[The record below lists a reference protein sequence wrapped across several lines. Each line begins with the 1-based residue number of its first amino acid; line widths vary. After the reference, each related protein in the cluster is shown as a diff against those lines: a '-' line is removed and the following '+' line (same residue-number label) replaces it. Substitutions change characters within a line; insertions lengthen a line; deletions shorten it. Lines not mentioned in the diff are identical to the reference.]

1 MIKKSSKTFL
11 KKVSK
16 NMHKRFI
23 KTIYLDMDGVIADF
37 EKRYLELYNVTPQ
50 QTRNNKHFNGFFDKF
65 IDGDNFSTLDMMP
78 DARQLITFLESI
90 DIPTKILSS
99 TASQDRHDV
108 IAPQKERWLET
119 HNINFERIFVPGKQ
133 FKYKYADN
141 ESLIIDDT
149 VSVIDDWRR
158 AGGHAIWHNN
168 VPATLVMLKLY
179 V

>member
-1 MIKKSSKTFL
+1 
-11 KKVSK
+11 
-16 NMHKRFI
+16 MHKKFI

-37 EKRYLELYNVTPQ
+37 EKRYKELYQIEPRQ
-50 QTRNNKHFNGFFDKF
+50 AEKKKQFYKFFEHF
-65 IDGDNFSTLDMMP
+65 IDTKQFATLEMMP
-78 DARQLITFLESI
+78 QAEQLISFLQSI

-99 TASQDRHDV
+99 TASQEKYDL
-108 IAPQKERWLET
+108 IAPQKEEWLDT
-119 HNINFERIFVPGKQ
+119 HGINFERIFVPGKSL
-133 FKYKYADN
+133 KYKYADS

-168 VPATLVMLKLY
+168 VPATLAMLQLY